1 MVDQLDAEQ
10 GVAQKIAD
18 IKGSGLV
25 TVPAGTDKTAVQ
37 TAPFRGADGTN
48 TLAGEYGTICGQPA
62 DIQPTEGAVYYTL
75 GGWPVGSRHVS
86 VSPLN
91 LNLTSAWQVS
101 VSVTLKADE
110 GETGDKQEAAQLTNE
125 KVWQNVSSY
134 VQNLDQ
140 RRLSF
145 WEMHKTAIIL
155 SIGTILLAVLLLIL
169 ILLVRSTRNYRLRK
183 KMHQAQ
189 EEARKRE
196 QEIEEKTTAEIEEE
210 LRQAMKKQ

>member
-1 MVDQLDAEQ
+1 M
-10 GVAQKIAD
+10 
-18 IKGSGLV
+18 

-145 WEMHKTAIIL
+145 WETHKTAIPHPDSAGSL
-155 SIGTILLAVLLLIL
+155 HTELPF
-169 ILLVRSTRNYRLRK
+169 
-183 KMHQAQ
+183 
-189 EEARKRE
+189 
-196 QEIEEKTTAEIEEE
+196 EEKDASGAGGGQKEGAGD
-210 LRQAMKKQ
+210 RGKDNCRD